1 MSKLN
6 RDRYFLQL
14 ALEEGEKSEREGC
27 IPIGA
32 VIVGPDGVLV
42 DKGRNRVFSDLDATA
57 HAEIDVIRK
66 GGERLIKNDQTRA
79 YTLYTT
85 VEPCVMCSGAIYLSN
100 ITRVVWALDD
110 ELFGGFR
117 QLREHPK
124 YKERIGRI
132 TYTAMPYDDLAHIQ
146 RDRMV
151 RWDQLRGKYDRW
163 PEIDKVR

>member
-1 MSKLN
+1 MNNLN

-14 ALEEGEKSEREGC
+14 ALEEGEQSEREGG

-42 DKGRNRVFSDLDATA
+42 HKGRNRVFSDLDATA

-66 GGERLIKNDQTRA
+66 CGEPLIKKDQTRQ

-100 ITRVVWALDD
+100 ITRVVWVLND

-117 QLREHPK
+117 QLSKHPK
-124 YKERIGRI
+124 YKGRIGSI
-132 TYTAMPYDDLAHIQ
+132 TYTAMPYDDLANIQ

-151 RWDQLRGKYDRW
+151 RWDQLNGKYDRW

>member
-1 MSKLN
+1 MDNKVE
-6 RDRYFLQL
+6 DRYFLQL
-14 ALEEGEKSEREGC
+14 ALEEGEKSERQGG

-32 VIVGPDGVLV
+32 VIVGPNGKLIQ
-42 DKGRNRVFSDLDATA
+42 KGRNRVYSDLDATA

-66 GGERLIKNDQTRA
+66 CGEPLIKKGKARD

-100 ITRVVWALDD
+100 IARVVWALNDD
-110 ELFGGFR
+110 LFGGFR
-117 QLREHPK
+117 QLSKHHK
-124 YKERIGRI
+124 YEQRFEMI
-132 TYTAMPYDDLAHIQ
+132 TTTAMPFNDLANIQ

-151 RWDQLRGKYDRW
+151 RWDQLRGKNDRW